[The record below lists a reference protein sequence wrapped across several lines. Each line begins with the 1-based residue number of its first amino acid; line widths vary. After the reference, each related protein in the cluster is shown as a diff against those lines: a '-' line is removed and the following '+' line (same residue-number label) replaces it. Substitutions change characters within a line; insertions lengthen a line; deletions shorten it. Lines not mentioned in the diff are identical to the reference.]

1 MNKLEKTELNRT
13 IGKLLDWG
21 IVSFSV
27 NQTIYTTEEE
37 VIYKGVEKSL
47 KEKSGKVSIRAKV
60 ENTDFP
66 KGWTSITDV
75 NYKKYINPGWNSLAM
90 RMGATTK
97 GEVILGIDVDSI
109 PDNKSAEELR
119 EFFKMEYDMDPYCKT
134 KNGGYHFLLKT
145 GDKFF
150 EKFSSKD
157 GYLKFDGKMYKVD
170 LKCNNQVLFTY
181 PTELVHEDKTF
192 KYELVENDFEYEIP
206 SCKKLERNLK
216 EQIMQSKK
224 NKNKEIIKKKSIESD
239 DEDEVIESDEDD
251 EVVESD
257 EDDEVVESEEKSKDE
272 DEDGDNSSDE
282 GSKKELRRDQFKHKK
297 DRIKFILKHVSD
309 KRSDTRIEW
318 LSAGYMVKNELGKAG
333 YSLWRSFSRKSGK
346 YKLSDK
352 ELRKHWDGFKKKV
365 YGLAT
370 LTTGVYWLREDN
382 PKKYEEYICLFSGL
396 RMGDVFNL
404 NYFHGLSN
412 MDKYIYFNHY
422 HCMILNPHEYIK
434 LEYKNGLVSNT
445 SSFKSTSNLQDT
457 YASLTLNNTRKG
469 EDVNFIR
476 AWVRNRYKKIY
487 SSMDYRP
494 KSSKESKNNDIIEK
508 DSRTGD
514 YIYKFNKASTAEIL
528 YQKYEELTD
537 DEKES
542 YKMIDKLF
550 SELCN
555 NEKKVKKYVKN
566 WISHLLQNPGDKP
579 GVSLIYLS
587 ILGGI
592 GKNLFWQEFLGRKIL
607 GENLYNH
614 ALNLGEMTNRF
625 NTGMAY
631 KLLTVCDEVVK
642 PKNEEMNYIK
652 ALITSNQFN
661 YEEKGQKRISIG
673 DYNRYVFIT
682 NNINSMRIE
691 RGDRRFVC
699 IESSASLKNNN
710 EFFIKFRK
718 DVLGNA
724 RILRY
729 YYEYMLNRDI
739 SDFDVRKIPN
749 TIYKEELEEMN
760 RSVYMKSLESNYKNY
775 AGKFVSYVDLYKD
788 VESYCLDHGDR
799 TYKDKLLMVK
809 EYASYDKLMKK
820 DRQGKSSDRGF
831 RFESLEILD
840 EYFNR

>member
-1 MNKLEKTELNRT
+1 MLYINDMSCVKFHLYGMKTILDIAQIYNNYEVFEILTQKYNSTGELTKKNPHQHQKMSMIRSLVDSSIYEGDYDFLEICLKYVIDIHELNDR
-13 IGKLLDWG
+13 
-21 IVSFSV
+21 
-27 NQTIYTTEEE
+27 
-37 VIYKGVEKSL
+37 
-47 KEKSGKVSIRAKV
+47 
-60 ENTDFP
+60 
-66 KGWTSITDV
+66 
-75 NYKKYINPGWNSLAM
+75 
-90 RMGATTK
+90 
-97 GEVILGIDVDSI
+97 GESYLET
-109 PDNKSAEELR
+109 A
-119 EFFKMEYDMDPYCKT
+119 MEYSDP
-134 KNGGYHFLLKT
+134 NGI
-145 GDKFF
+145 
-150 EKFSSKD
+150 
-157 GYLKFDGKMYKVD
+157 M
-170 LKCNNQVLFTY
+170 
-181 PTELVHEDKTF
+181 
-192 KYELVENDFEYEIP
+192 VEAI
-206 SCKKLERNLK
+206 K
-216 EQIMQSKK
+216 
-224 NKNKEIIKKKSIESD
+224 II
-239 DEDEVIESDEDD
+239 
-251 EVVESD
+251 
-257 EDDEVVESEEKSKDE
+257 
-272 DEDGDNSSDE
+272 
-282 GSKKELRRDQFKHKK
+282 
-297 DRIKFILKHVSD
+297 
-309 KRSDTRIEW
+309 
-318 LSAGYMVKNELGKAG
+318 
-333 YSLWRSFSRKSGK
+333 
-346 YKLSDK
+346 
-352 ELRKHWDGFKKKV
+352 
-365 YGLAT
+365 
-370 LTTGVYWLREDN
+370 
-382 PKKYEEYICLFSGL
+382 
-396 RMGDVFNL
+396 
-404 NYFHGLSN
+404 
-412 MDKYIYFNHY
+412 
-422 HCMILNPHEYIK
+422 
-434 LEYKNGLVSNT
+434 
-445 SSFKSTSNLQDT
+445 LQ
-457 YASLTLNNTRKG
+457 
-469 EDVNFIR
+469 
-476 AWVRNRYKKIY
+476 
-487 SSMDYRP
+487 
-494 KSSKESKNNDIIEK
+494 
-508 DSRTGD
+508 
-514 YIYKFNKASTAEIL
+514 
-528 YQKYEELTD
+528 
-537 DEKES
+537 
-542 YKMIDKLF
+542 KMIDKLF